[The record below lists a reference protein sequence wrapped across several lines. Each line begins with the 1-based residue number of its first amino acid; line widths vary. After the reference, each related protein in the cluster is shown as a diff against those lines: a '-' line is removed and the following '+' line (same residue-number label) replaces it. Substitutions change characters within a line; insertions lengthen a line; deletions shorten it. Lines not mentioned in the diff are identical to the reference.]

1 MDYAPASQ
9 GSLAPLAG
17 AGVGV
22 ILSFAVRALHN
33 IDQHYNT
40 NSR

>member
-17 AGVGV
+17 ASIGV
-22 ILSFAVRALHN
+22 ILSFAVRALH